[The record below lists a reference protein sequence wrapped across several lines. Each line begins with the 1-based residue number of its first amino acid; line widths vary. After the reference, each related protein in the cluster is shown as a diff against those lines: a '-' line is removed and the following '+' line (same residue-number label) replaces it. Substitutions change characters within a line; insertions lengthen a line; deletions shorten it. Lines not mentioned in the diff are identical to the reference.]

1 MDFYVTDV
9 NGYEK
14 GMLEHCGVNIVIGED
29 NDFEITVQSKIFDSE
44 RHGKK
49 CHFFCPD
56 TEYGG
61 LIRSIHPVTADKI
74 VKLTGMTWRGLLNQK
89 AMNPEKN
96 SYIYLDGEANSL
108 IGNYLQKLNLSEIFQ
123 VSKIDSG
130 ITLSNYKVPLQS
142 MFLDTITA
150 ALSTQNAR
158 LDIKYKQGAANA
170 SGYVVLQAVPI
181 TDSSQSIELNEDG
194 NVNFDILDYENGV
207 NHLICLGSGEV
218 EDRMQ
223 VDLYVWPDGSVRKEA
238 YYTGIDVIEKYYE
251 NSNVETVEELEEEG
265 RDEIEKLMNYKQL
278 KISLDGNEDHE
289 LGDIVGGRERITNIC
304 MTAPVVRK
312 IVDVSGNGRTKIS
325 YKLKGE

>member
-14 GMLEHCGVNIVIGED
+14 G
-29 NDFEITVQSKIFDSE
+29 
-44 RHGKK
+44 
-49 CHFFCPD
+49 
-56 TEYGG
+56 
-61 LIRSIHPVTADKI
+61 
-74 VKLTGMTWRGLLNQK
+74 
-89 AMNPEKN
+89 
-96 SYIYLDGEANSL
+96 
-108 IGNYLQKLNLSEIFQ
+108 
-123 VSKIDSG
+123 
-130 ITLSNYKVPLQS
+130 
-142 MFLDTITA
+142 
-150 ALSTQNAR
+150 
-158 LDIKYKQGAANA
+158 
-170 SGYVVLQAVPI
+170 I

-251 NSNVETVEELEEEG
+251 NSNVKTVEELEEEG

-278 KISLDGNEDHE
+278 KISLDGNEDYE
-289 LGDIVGGRERITNIC
+289 LGDIVGGRERITNIY
-304 MTAPVVRK
+304 MRAPVVRK